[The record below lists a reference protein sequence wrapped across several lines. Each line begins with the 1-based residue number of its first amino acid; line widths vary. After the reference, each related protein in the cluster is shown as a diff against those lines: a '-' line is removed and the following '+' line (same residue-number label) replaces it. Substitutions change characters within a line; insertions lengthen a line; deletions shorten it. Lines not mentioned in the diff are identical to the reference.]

1 MVVRWKS
8 FSERSLVSGGP
19 YNKIEQLEGLLIF
32 FLLLEI
38 VSIVPIVTIFTI
50 VPINTI
56 VTIISHSK
64 YAYLPHPLLS
74 DFWPK
79 GSRTWL
85 IAHSDGMFAEG
96 EDMH

>member
-8 FSERSLVSGGP
+8 FSERSLVSGEP
-19 YNKIEQLEGLLIF
+19 YNKIEQLERAALF

-50 VPINTI
+50 VTINTI
-56 VTIISHSK
+56 VSIISHSK

-85 IAHSDGMFAEG
+85 IAHSDGMFAKG